1 MTQSYFL
8 SDSFW
13 LHLELFGVIT
23 GLIFLY
29 LEIKQR
35 PSMWLVGGLSSLVY
49 IVVFCFAKIYA
60 DMSYNIYNFII
71 SIYGFFLWIKY
82 FNNAP
87 KELKE
92 KKFQEIEYRHISRNE
107 ILLFSGLS
115 IFLYFVIYY
124 ILSYFTDSPIPADDS
139 FTTTLSIVATL
150 LLVKK
155 IIQHWLMWIVINI
168 ASVFIYYE
176 RGLYP
181 TSALYVVYGIA
192 AVYGFYIWRKE
203 GKDFSLS
210 VS

>member
-35 PSMWLVGGLSSLVY
+35 PSMWIVGGLSSLVY

-82 FNNAP
+82 FNNTP
-87 KELKE
+87 NELKE
-92 KKFQEIEYRHISRNE
+92 KKSQEIEYRHISRNE
-107 ILLFSGLS
+107 ILLFS
-115 IFLYFVIYY
+115 
-124 ILSYFTDSPIPADDS
+124 
-139 FTTTLSIVATL
+139 
-150 LLVKK
+150 
-155 IIQHWLMWIVINI
+155 
-168 ASVFIYYE
+168 
-176 RGLYP
+176 
-181 TSALYVVYGIA
+181 
-192 AVYGFYIWRKE
+192 
-203 GKDFSLS
+203 
-210 VS
+210 